1 MLKRVFRIDSPDF
14 PVSIAIILLICVPI
28 LLFQQKASVANQIAT
43 YAYFLF
49 VIGLLWKA
57 TKWYRTKVS
66 KG

>member
-1 MLKRVFRIDSPDF
+1 
-14 PVSIAIILLICVPI
+14 
-28 LLFQQKASVANQIAT
+28 LLFQQKASVANQIAM

-57 TKWYRTKVS
+57 TKWYRTRVS

>member
-14 PVSIAIILLICVPI
+14 PVSIAIILLISVPI
-28 LLFQQKASVANQIAT
+28 LLFQQKASVANQTAT

-57 TKWYRTKVS
+57 TKWYQTKVS

>member
-1 MLKRVFRIDSPDF
+1 
-14 PVSIAIILLICVPI
+14 VPI
-28 LLFQQKASVANQIAT
+28 LLFQQKASVANQTAT

-57 TKWYRTKVS
+57 TKWYQTKVS